1 MIELH
6 WQNPLLLRWVRMLF
20 WCGCV
25 AVGVLALLPETPRTI
40 ILDFWDKAQ
49 HIAAFFVLGVLGLL
63 VYLGGKVKVM
73 LGLCLYGGSIE
84 LLQWAGGFRVGSLG
98 DWVADLVGLALAY
111 GLTIGLLA
119 SPGFRRNFFQESSLD
134 SLEKSPGS

>member
-1 MIELH
+1 MIELR
-6 WQNPLLLRWVRMLF
+6 WQNPQLLRWFRMLF

-49 HIAAFFVLGVLGLL
+49 HIAAFFVLGMLGLL

-73 LGLCLYGGSIE
+73 SGLCLYGGSIE

-98 DWVADLVGLALAY
+98 DWVADLVGLVLAY
-111 GLTIGLLA
+111 GLTNLLLA
-119 SPGFRRNFFQESSLD
+119 FPGFRRNFFQETSLD
-134 SLEKSPGS
+134 SMEESLGP

>member
-1 MIELH
+1 MIELR

-20 WCGCV
+20 WCSYV
-25 AVGVLALLPETPRTI
+25 AVGVFALLPETPRTI

-73 LGLCLYGGSIE
+73 WGLCLYGGSIE

-98 DWVADLVGLALAY
+98 DWVADLVGLVLAY
-111 GLTIGLLA
+111 GLTIRLLA
-119 SPGFRRNFFQESSLD
+119 YPGFRRNFIQESSLD
-134 SLEKSPGS
+134 SLEKRSS